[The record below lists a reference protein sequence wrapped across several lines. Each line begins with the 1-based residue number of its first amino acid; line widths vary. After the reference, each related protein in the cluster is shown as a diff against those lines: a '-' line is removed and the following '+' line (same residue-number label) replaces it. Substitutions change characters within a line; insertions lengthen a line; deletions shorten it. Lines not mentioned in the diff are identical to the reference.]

1 LYPKGRG
8 GKGPTSKGSV
18 GSEKRG
24 GESGEGRG
32 REARGREVRGGE
44 VKSEKPPPDSIATAG
59 AMHTGR
65 IPCVAC
71 LYGHKITANNEESD
85 NKMKERIGEGGN
97 GWGQGRD
104 KRKRRGEKRGRRELK
119 GR

>member
-1 LYPKGRG
+1 
-8 GKGPTSKGSV
+8 
-18 GSEKRG
+18 
-24 GESGEGRG
+24 
-32 REARGREVRGGE
+32 VRGGE
-44 VKSEKPPPDSIATAG
+44 GKSEKPPPDSIATAG

-104 KRKRRGEKRGRRELK
+104 KRKKRGEERGRRELK